1 MKRFI
6 AIFIAAFAAALTI
19 SAHEA
24 NMPDPAQSVTK
35 EYNLSGF
42 NELAISHTYH
52 VDLTRSDRY
61 SVTLDVPDFLV
72 PYLIVEVRGNCLV
85 LGLNELPRDIRHRL
99 DSGRFRL
106 NASVSM
112 PDLTGLRM
120 SGASNLRTESEFAP
134 RRSFSATLSG
144 ACSVEGL
151 TIRTQS
157 ASVGCSGACSFRI
170 SGSFD
175 RLDVKASGSSKIRLA
190 TNAKDAEVMLS
201 GASNVNLDG
210 RIDKLEVQ
218 ASGASHYSQKGQI
231 GNLVGRA
238 SGSSQIYTDEAP
250 TTTASVSL
258 SGASRA
264 RVDVSDTL
272 GVTLSGASRLEYRAN
287 DRLRFQHKEVSRA
300 SSVSSF
306 R

>member
-6 AIFIAAFAAALTI
+6 TILIAAIAALSL

-24 NMPDPAQSVTK
+24 NVPAQAQSVTK
-35 EYNLSGF
+35 EYKLSGF
-42 NELAISHTYH
+42 SELAVSHTYQ

-61 SVTLDVPDFLV
+61 SVSVDVPDFLV

-85 LGLNELPRDIRHRL
+85 LGLNELPRDVRHRL

-112 PDLTGLRM
+112 PDLTALRM
-120 SGASNLRTESEFAP
+120 SGASSLKSQGEFAP
-134 RRSFSATLSG
+134 RRSFTAALSG
-144 ACSVEGL
+144 ACSVNDL
-151 TIRTQS
+151 VVRTQDMS
-157 ASVGCSGACSFRI
+157 LQCSGACSFRL
-170 SGSFD
+170 SGTFD
-175 RLDVKASGSSKIRLA
+175 ELEAKASGSSKIRLA
-190 TNAKDAEVMLS
+190 ANAKEAEIELS
-201 GASNVNLDG
+201 GASNVSLDG
-210 RIDKLEVQ
+210 RVDKLEVQ
-218 ASGASHYSQKGQI
+218 ASGASHFNQKGRI
-231 GNLVGRA
+231 GSLVGRA

-250 TTTASVSL
+250 ATIASVSL

-272 GVTLSGASRLEYRAN
+272 GMTLSGASRLEYRAY
-287 DRLRFQHKEVSRA
+287 DRLRIQRKDVSRA